1 MDKYSIRNGFLL
13 FIIFLIFY
21 SIFYLYWKH
30 DVGNDWSISE
40 WLINYQGGFTRK
52 GLGGEINI
60 FLANFFSLSLR
71 DTIFFFQGIAHI
83 TYLIF
88 LFNYLKKFKLD
99 ILQIFA
105 LFSPLFLLY
114 PIAELEALG
123 RKEML
128 IFLFFI
134 FVIFFSKEKFHKN
147 VVNIIVFIFFPIM
160 CLIWEQIIL
169 FAPFFAVV
177 LINKN
182 NLYLFS
188 ETLTK
193 LLLIFSS
200 TIVVMIIIFAFPLS
214 NEGHEIMC
222 KYLEL
227 EFNEKCYG
235 SADLLIKNT
244 IYFDTFFIHKKTQL
258 TDYFRYIIIFFI
270 GFLPLYLCI
279 SKNQF
284 TKKENFITKNFQ
296 PIYLFL
302 TIYTPIFLLF
312 AFGHDWGRWI
322 NIQYSL
328 TILLYFYFIE
338 NNIISNNFNY
348 RVLIEFLSK
357 KKKFLVFI
365 FFVYAFFW
373 NPKTLITGDIAT
385 NSLYKIV
392 YKSSKI
398 IFNYKGIRLFQ
409 DNPLI
414 KFHKKFIE

>member
-1 MDKYSIRNGFLL
+1 MNKYSIRNSFLL

-40 WLINYQGGFTRK
+40 WLINYQGGFTRR

-60 FLANFFSLSLR
+60 FLADFFSISLR
-71 DTIFFFQGIAHI
+71 DTIFSFQAIGHL
-83 TYLIF
+83 TYLIL
-88 LFNYLKKFKLD
+88 LFIYLKDFKLD

-123 RKEML
+123 RKEIF
-128 IFLFFI
+128 IFLFFT
-134 FVIFFSKEKFHKN
+134 FVIFFSKENFHRN
-147 VVNIIVFIFFPIM
+147 IVNSIVFIFFPIL

-169 FAPFFAVV
+169 FAPFFAVI

-182 NLYLFS
+182 NLYLLS

-200 TIVVMIIIFAFPLS
+200 TIAVMIIVFAFPLS
-214 NEGHEIMC
+214 SEGHEVMC

-227 EFNEKCYG
+227 KFSERCYG

-244 IYFDTFFIHKKTQL
+244 IYFDTFFIHKKTEF
-258 TDYFRYIIIFFI
+258 TDYFRYIMVFFV

-279 SKNQF
+279 
-284 TKKENFITKNFQ
+284 TKNFR
-296 PIYLFL
+296 PVYLFL
-302 TIYTPIFLLF
+302 TIYIPILLLF

-322 NIQYSL
+322 HIQYSL
-328 TILLYFYFIE
+328 SILLYFYLIK
-338 NNIISNNFNY
+338 NNIISNNLNY
-348 RVLIEFLSK
+348 RVLIEFVSGK
-357 KKKFLVFI
+357 KKLLIFI
-365 FFVYAFFW
+365 FFIYAFFW
-373 NPKTLITGDIAT
+373 NPKTLLTGDIAT
-385 NSLYKIV
+385 NSLYKII
-392 YKSSKI
+392 YNSSKI
-398 IFNYKGIRLFQ
+398 LFNFEGIRLFQ